1 LLPAETYYPKPSIFL
16 RPRSGVAL
24 GAAVTVRCRGRHQDV
39 RFLLYKVGN
48 PNALQDAA
56 PAGDVAEFPIR
67 NVSRGD
73 AGSYNCRYSTKSD
86 PPVWSEPSDPA
97 VLVVAGEGPGSASPG
112 GLTLVGHSET
122 HRGSLGQ
129 WDPQTRGIPAPK
141 RLGVSLNLPVP
152 PFPLV
157 SMGDNSPSSPFL
169 CVCAALSPSDSQP
182 PPDLNATGLRYPKP
196 SISLQPSGGVALGGA
211 VTVRCRGRHQSV
223 RFLLYKDGNR
233 TVLQEA
239 EPTRNVAEF
248 PIRDVSRRHG
258 GKYLCYYRSKSD
270 PPVWSHPSDPVEL
283 VVAGEGPGSASPLPA
298 PPPAGPSEG
307 LSTDGTLRARLSPE
321 GKGGAVGA
329 GPCWAQGGWGYN
341 PLPLAPDLLDGGGG
355 LGAPLPGQGQLLI
368 SPSEPPSDSPLPP
381 TAAPPGR
388 PGFIHANIAR
398 LALSAAVLLVLGLI
412 LAEAYYSRLR
422 GEP

>member
-1 LLPAETYYPKPSIFL
+1 AEIPGISERCLWLGFLPGAPSPGPCGADGTYYPKPSIFL

-112 GLTLVGHSET
+112 GLTLVGHSEA
-122 HRGSLGQ
+122 G
-129 WDPQTRGIPAPK
+129 
-141 RLGVSLNLPVP
+141 
-152 PFPLV
+152 F
-157 SMGDNSPSSPFL
+157 
-169 CVCAALSPSDSQP
+169 
-182 PPDLNATGLRYPKP
+182 
-196 SISLQPSGGVALGGA
+196 ALGP
-211 VTVRCRGRHQSV
+211 SV

-283 VVAGEGPGSASPLPA
+283 VVAGEGPGSLQSRGLSQGDA
-298 PPPAGPSEG
+298 PPADPALGTHRGVGGP
-307 LSTDGTLRARLSPE
+307 
-321 GKGGAVGA
+321 GA
-329 GPCWAQGGWGYN
+329 AQ
-341 PLPLAPDLLDGGGG
+341 PALAPALNS
-355 LGAPLPGQGQLLI
+355 LPT
-368 SPSEPPSDSPLPP
+368 SPD
-381 TAAPPGR
+381 
-388 PGFIHANIAR
+388 N
-398 LALSAAVLLVLGLI
+398 
-412 LAEAYYSRLR
+412 
-422 GEP
+422 

>member
-1 LLPAETYYPKPSIFL
+1 MGRSEPGSALSPAHGTPGRGPRDAAATRGCCVFIPGAILTYHPKPSIFL

-24 GAAVTVRCRGRHQDV
+24 GGAVTVRCRGRHQDV

-112 GLTLVGHSET
+112 GLTLVGHSEA
-122 HRGSLGQ
+122 G
-129 WDPQTRGIPAPK
+129 
-141 RLGVSLNLPVP
+141 
-152 PFPLV
+152 F
-157 SMGDNSPSSPFL
+157 
-169 CVCAALSPSDSQP
+169 
-182 PPDLNATGLRYPKP
+182 
-196 SISLQPSGGVALGGA
+196 ALGP
-211 VTVRCRGRHQSV
+211 
-223 RFLLYKDGNR
+223 
-233 TVLQEA
+233 A
-239 EPTRNVAEF
+239 EGTNVAEF

-307 LSTDGTLRARLSPE
+307 LSTDGTLRARLS
-321 GKGGAVGA
+321 GT
-329 GPCWAQGGWGYN
+329 GPSAEF
-341 PLPLAPDLLDGGGG
+341 APHQPGQLKPQEMPGRGPSSVTVSSRFPPG
-355 LGAPLPGQGQLLI
+355 LGARF
-368 SPSEPPSDSPLPP
+368 PPSPISADARFNPTERTDPAGPQQPDPPPTEPEGEGEQEKWNNSSPREQGSPLRRPRGHS
-381 TAAPPGR
+381 GR
-388 PGFIHANIAR
+388 LEGDGPCRQN
-398 LALSAAVLLVLGLI
+398 
-412 LAEAYYSRLR
+412 
-422 GEP
+422 